1 MRTWF
6 FLLVALNLAF
16 YVWTRQISP
25 AEGGRDVAPL
35 GRQVEPDKLRVVP
48 PASPAVAP
56 SPRPHPEAAACV
68 EWGSFAA
75 TQVARIES
83 LLDPLV
89 PAARRTERRS
99 EETAHWW
106 VFLPPQGNRQAA
118 LHKVEELKA
127 LGVEEFFVMQ
137 EEGRWRWSI
146 SLGVFRSEDA
156 AKARVAELHAKKVR
170 SMRIGERET
179 QVARVSLQVRDAD
192 ADLRAK
198 LDALAQE
205 FPGTDVH
212 DCPAAE

>member
-6 FLLVALNLAF
+6 LLLVALNLAF
-16 YVWTRQISP
+16 TVWTQQTSP
-25 AEGGRDVAPL
+25 AEGGRDPAPL

-48 PASPAVAP
+48 PPKLAVAP
-56 SPRPHPEAAACV
+56 SARPQAEAGSCV
-68 EWGSFAA
+68 EWGSFAV
-75 TQVARIES
+75 TQAARIEQ

-89 PAARRTERRS
+89 PAARRSERRS

-118 LHKVEELKA
+118 LRKVEELKA

-146 SLGVFRSEDA
+146 SLGVFRTEDA
-156 AKARVAELHAKKVR
+156 ARARFAELRAKKVR
-170 SMRIGERET
+170 SMRVGERDT
-179 QVARVSLQVRDAD
+179 QVARVSFQLRDAD
-192 ADLRAK
+192 ADLRPK
-198 LDALAQE
+198 LDVLARE

-212 DCPAAE
+212 DCPAGE